1 MLIYILND
9 IWEQNEEETK
19 FELTIK
25 WYLIKNIERFFD
37 CSVAHFDI
45 GNEFFLL
52 GYFNWIIMEEVV
64 DRLLLVDFGNF

>member
-25 WYLIKNIERFFD
+25 WYLIKNIEWFFD

-45 GNEFFLL
+45 GNEYFLL

-64 DRLLLVDFGNF
+64 DLVDFGNF